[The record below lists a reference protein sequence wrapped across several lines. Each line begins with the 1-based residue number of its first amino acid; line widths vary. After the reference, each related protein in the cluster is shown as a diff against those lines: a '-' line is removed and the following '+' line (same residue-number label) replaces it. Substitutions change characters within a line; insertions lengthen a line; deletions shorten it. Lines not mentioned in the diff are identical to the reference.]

1 LQQTV
6 ELWNARKHSLRS
18 CPARSFIGSTAAE
31 RYPLAGPSSLIV
43 TLDTHSWF
51 PPSDSPQQKALAYVA
66 ARSHGGPLDPTLR
79 VTVNFHP
86 ARFHRGVPLLRC
98 FADDGEYRSQFET
111 GTGNGGLTAY
121 PGGDRWHWETRLF
134 GGAYDTAPAN
144 ERPKVGAL
152 DYSRRATGAAPR
164 FGSAHLRLRP
174 EIASRCTFCY
184 PDACDDPSAFGVASR
199 MSLIDLA
206 TTDQRDKLD
215 DYIETHVHGPL
226 RLATDVEA
234 LVLDPCFRDTEVE
247 ALALQLPCSLEWHAG
262 FRLHVEEMALHPSYR
277 GPEYVALGRS
287 LAVDGWLT
295 PTILE
300 MAVRTER
307 HHPQDLK
314 KVWHYLARFGD
325 RSSG

>member
-1 LQQTV
+1 
-6 ELWNARKHSLRS
+6 
-18 CPARSFIGSTAAE
+18 
-31 RYPLAGPSSLIV
+31 LIV

-51 PPSDSPQQKALAYVA
+51 PPSDSPQQRALAYVA
-66 ARSHGGPLDPTLR
+66 ARSQGGALDSTLR

-86 ARFHRGVPLLRC
+86 ARLHRGVPLLRC
-98 FADDGEYRSQFET
+98 LADDGVYRSQFET

-174 EIASRCTFCY
+174 GIASRCTFCY
-184 PDACDDPSAFGVASR
+184 PDACDDPTAFGVAYR
-199 MSLIDLA
+199 MRLIDLA
-206 TTDQRDKLD
+206 TADQRDAID
-215 DYIETHVHGPL
+215 DYIEAHVHGPL
-226 RLATDVEA
+226 RLAADVEA

-247 ALALQLPCSLEWHAG
+247 SLALQLPCALEWHPG
-262 FRLHVEEMALHPSYR
+262 FRLHVDEMARHPSYR

-295 PTILE
+295 PDILE
-300 MAVRTER
+300 MAVRAER
-307 HHPQDLK
+307 HHPQDIK

-325 RSSG
+325 RSSR

>member
-1 LQQTV
+1 M
-6 ELWNARKHSLRS
+6 
-18 CPARSFIGSTAAE
+18 
-31 RYPLAGPSSLIV
+31 IV
-43 TLDTHSWF
+43 TLDTDSWF
-51 PPSDSPQQKALAYVA
+51 PPSDSPQQKALTYVA

-86 ARFHRGVPLLRC
+86 ARFYRGVPLLRC
-98 FADDGEYRSQFET
+98 FAEDRVYRSQFET
-111 GTGNGGLTAY
+111 GTSNGGLAAY
-121 PGGDRWHWETRLF
+121 PGGERWNWETRLF
-134 GGAYDTAPAN
+134 GGAYDAASAK

-152 DYSRRATGAAPR
+152 NYRRRATGAAPR

-174 EIASRCTFCY
+174 GIGPRCTFCY
-184 PDACDDPSAFGVASR
+184 PDASFDPSAFGVASR

-206 TTDQRDKLD
+206 ATDQRDRLD
-215 DYIETHVHGPL
+215 DYIEAHVHGPL

-247 ALALQLPCSLEWHAG
+247 ALALQLPFALEWHSG
-262 FRLHVEEMALHPSYR
+262 FRLHVDEMALHPSYR
-277 GPEYVALGRS
+277 GPEYVVLGRS

-295 PTILE
+295 PAILE
-300 MAVRTER
+300 RAVRTER
-307 HHPQDLK
+307 HHPQDIK

>member
-1 LQQTV
+1 M
-6 ELWNARKHSLRS
+6 
-18 CPARSFIGSTAAE
+18 
-31 RYPLAGPSSLIV
+31 IV
-43 TLDTHSWF
+43 ILDTHSWL
-51 PPSDSPQQKALAYVA
+51 PLSDSPQQKALAYVA

-79 VTVNFHP
+79 LTVNFHP

-98 FADDGEYRSQFET
+98 LADDGEYRSQFET
-111 GTGNGGLTAY
+111 GTGNGSLSAY
-121 PGGDRWHWETRLF
+121 PGGERWHWETRLF
-134 GGAYDTAPAN
+134 GGAYDAASIN

-152 DYSRRATGAAPR
+152 NYARRATGAAPR

-174 EIASRCTFCY
+174 EIAPRCTFCY
-184 PDACDDPSAFGVASR
+184 PDACFDPSAFGTASR

-206 TTDQRDKLD
+206 AADKRDRLD
-215 DYIETHVHGPL
+215 DYIEAHVHGPL

-247 ALALQLPCSLEWHAG
+247 ALALQLPCSLEWHPG
-262 FRLHVEEMALHPSYR
+262 FRLHVHEMALHPSYR

-295 PTILE
+295 PAVLE
-300 MAVRTER
+300 RAVRTER
-307 HHPQDLK
+307 HDPQDLK

-325 RSSG
+325 RRAGA